1 MTLKSILLTVLS
13 YWNKK
18 KNLSKTTSNLL
29 ADAWFNGRFKSKR
42 LQESRLHNN
51 EDKTM
56 LVTKFRAG
64 SEMFVHTDVIWHL
77 TITPYIYTDKLS
89 LVSGRGPLAKIIS
102 LRGNPLGNRFSVVQC
117 IVP

>member
-18 KNLSKTTSNLL
+18 KNLSKTTSNPL

-56 LVTKFRAG
+56 LVTTEVPSRIDVCAYRRNLTFDHYTIHIYRQA
-64 SEMFVHTDVIWHL
+64 FVGMHATTW
-77 TITPYIYTDKLS
+77 
-89 LVSGRGPLAKIIS
+89 KI
-102 LRGNPLGNRFSVVQC
+102 
-117 IVP
+117 